1 MSSLSGDVSGPG
13 FGGANPKLAGA
24 RRLQSTNKLFR
35 STTFAAAVLVLLG
48 MIGPRWSPVAYLF
61 ALLPVRPAELE
72 PSAPVRFAQSIA
84 LSMMAAAIGLLYGGL
99 DTAGWIVVGVV
110 AAVALFSAITG
121 ICIGCIA
128 WKQVIRR
135 VGAAHDLKKA
145 FGLQGEGPWLLVV
158 TAPNCPRCPA
168 AKQAIHDAAP
178 GRAVVDVDLD
188 EHPEAGALPIWSVP
202 AGIVIT
208 ASGDVGMVK
217 TGRIGAPE
225 AAELVSALG

>member
-1 MSSLSGDVSGPG
+1 MVIEAP
-13 FGGANPKLAGA
+13 A
-24 RRLQSTNKLFR
+24 
-35 STTFAAAVLVLLG
+35 LVLLG

-99 DTAGWIVVGVV
+99 ETAGWIVVGVV

-135 VGAAHDLKKA
+135 VGAAHDLKNTCNI
-145 FGLQGEGPWLLVV
+145 FFCFRFLNELQLSQNSKYKTTLPFWE
-158 TAPNCPRCPA
+158 
-168 AKQAIHDAAP
+168 KQLK
-178 GRAVVDVDLD
+178 RVDILFPYVF
-188 EHPEAGALPIWSVP
+188 A
-202 AGIVIT
+202 
-208 ASGDVGMVK
+208 
-217 TGRIGAPE
+217 
-225 AAELVSALG
+225 

>member
-1 MSSLSGDVSGPG
+1 MSTFSLP
-13 FGGANPKLAGA
+13 A
-24 RRLQSTNKLFR
+24 RTPAAVHPWAPRFAQAITGLLCLEAVLFQ
-35 STTFAAAVLVLLG
+35 TPAVVIVAAVLVLLG

-135 VGAAHDLKKA
+135 VGAAHDLK
-145 FGLQGEGPWLLVV
+145 
-158 TAPNCPRCPA
+158 
-168 AKQAIHDAAP
+168 
-178 GRAVVDVDLD
+178 
-188 EHPEAGALPIWSVP
+188 
-202 AGIVIT
+202 
-208 ASGDVGMVK
+208 
-217 TGRIGAPE
+217 
-225 AAELVSALG
+225 